1 VPIIEQPYPDFAK
14 NLLFA
19 GRVNKMAK
27 KAYSI
32 AVVAPANRLTP
43 ETAEKVKSLAAG
55 AFGARLKLQFHPQC
69 FLSDGHFAGSD
80 KDRSAAFLEA
90 ANDPGFDAVWFA
102 RGGYGSCRLD
112 EALYGAFNRA
122 AHLKTYL
129 GYSDMGFIL
138 GRLAREGVGR
148 SVHGP
153 MPADVNR
160 AGGDEAVARALSWL
174 VDNDSTSLEPNWRAD
189 QPAFAFNLTVLSNL
203 LGTPAEPD
211 FSRAILSIEDIDEH
225 HYRIDRSMFHVFSS
239 PNVRRAAGVRLGRFS
254 MIPENDPPFERDVS
268 DIVQYWCARSGVPF
282 LGLAD
287 IGHDAG
293 NKIAPFPIS
302 RAPI

>member
-1 VPIIEQPYPDFAK
+1 
-14 NLLFA
+14 
-19 GRVNKMAK
+19 MAK

-32 AVVAPANRLTP
+32 AVVAPANRLTR
-43 ETAEKVKSLAAG
+43 ETAEKVKSLAAN
-55 AFGARLKLQFHPQC
+55 AFGARLHLHFHPQC

-80 KDRSAAFLEA
+80 KDRSAALLEV
-90 ANDPGFDAVWFA
+90 ANDPKFDAVWFA

-112 EALYGAFNRA
+112 DTLYGELNRA

-129 GYSDMGFIL
+129 GYSDMGFVL

-148 SVHGP
+148 SAHGP
-153 MPADVNR
+153 MPSDVNR
-160 AGGDEAVARALSWL
+160 KGGEAAVSRALSWL
-174 VDNDSTSLEPNWRAD
+174 IDNDATALEPNWRAD

-268 DIVQYWCARSGVPF
+268 DIVKYWCARSGVPF
-282 LGLAD
+282 LGVAD
-287 IGHDAG
+287 IGHDAD
-293 NKIAPFPIS
+293 NKIAPFPIF
-302 RAPI
+302 RALA